1 MVVEGVSSCLV
12 AASSPRPRVGV
23 LVTRVST
30 DVLQVEEV
38 TPLVK

>member
-12 AASSPRPRVGV
+12 AASSPSTRVGV